1 MYNREQMYY
10 RVMEHSNMS
19 LSREQEIVE
28 YLKKTY
34 NSKAIIKYGSFAD
47 GSANESICKIMI
59 QNHLIH
65 TCVR

>member
-1 MYNREQMYY
+1 
-10 RVMEHSNMS
+10 MS